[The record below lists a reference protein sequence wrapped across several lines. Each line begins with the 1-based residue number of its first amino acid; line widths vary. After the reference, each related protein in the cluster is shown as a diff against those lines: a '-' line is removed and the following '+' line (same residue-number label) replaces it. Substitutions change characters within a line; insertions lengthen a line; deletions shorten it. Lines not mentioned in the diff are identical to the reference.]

1 MSNAGNANK
10 QQLAGVKSALKQ
22 GKTIHRDVSPA
33 DVESLRLDGYDVS
46 QLPSAA
52 GGSGGND
59 SDEGRGIVRL
69 PYEEEGGVMD
79 DGVDASFRS
88 DAAVYMGA
96 NQGPSPGDEH
106 DHRKKGAIKAA
117 LTQGHEI
124 HQEIPEQMKQDLRDE
139 GYQIS

>member
-1 MSNAGNANK
+1 MHAG
-10 QQLAGVKSALKQ
+10 QQLVVALV
-22 GKTIHRDVSPA
+22 IRSHPHLV
-33 DVESLRLDGYDVS
+33 
-46 QLPSAA
+46 
-52 GGSGGND
+52 SGGND

-106 DHRKKGAIKAA
+106 DHRKVRERLFQLPARFKLDLLRLRTRFERVGRRISATGGTFNKTAA
-117 LTQGHEI
+117 SGFHT
-124 HQEIPEQMKQDLRDE
+124 
-139 GYQIS
+139 